1 MFLPLESNKTT
12 KMPVRRFNKLIKGSK
27 DPVIFQAIL
36 KKSTDAYSVK
46 KDLEGLAEGIRIEV
60 HNFKD
65 KKIQYVSGMTTQEVY
80 EKIFGTKLS
89 YEEKIV
95 KNLSKSPRKFYEWT
109 ENEAVKVPKELA
121 DRVEEINLVKKSY
134 LLEENV

>member
-1 MFLPLESNKTT
+1 
-12 KMPVRRFNKLIKGSK
+12 MPVRRFNKLIKGSK

>member
-1 MFLPLESNKTT
+1 
-12 KMPVRRFNKLIKGSK
+12 MPVRRFNKLIKGRK

-36 KKSTDAYSVK
+36 KKSADAYSVK
-46 KDLEGLAEGIRIEV
+46 NDLEGLVEGIRVEV

-65 KKIQYVSGMTTQEVY
+65 KKIQYVSGMTTQGGY
-80 EKIFGTKLS
+80 EKVFGVKLT

-109 ENEAVKVPKELA
+109 ENEPAKVPKELA
-121 DRVEEINLVKKSY
+121 GRVEEIHLVKKGY
-134 LLEENV
+134 LLDETV

>member
-1 MFLPLESNKTT
+1 
-12 KMPVRRFNKLIKGSK
+12 MPVRRFTKLITGRK

-36 KKSTDAYSVK
+36 KKSADANSVK
-46 KDLEGLAEGIRIEV
+46 SDLEGLVEGIRVEV

-65 KKIQYVSGMTTQEVY
+65 KTIQYVSGMTTQERY
-80 EKIFGTKLS
+80 EKVFGVKLT

-109 ENEAVKVPKELA
+109 ENEPAKVPKNLQ
-121 DRVEEINLVKKSY
+121 DRVEYIRLARKIY
-134 LLEENV
+134 LSD